1 MAQVFMRCPET
12 GKPVYVGLNMD
23 WNELESFD
31 PAGRQLMVPEC
42 PYCREEHRFQK
53 IDLFLRA
60 DGAG

>member
-23 WNELESFD
+23 WNELETFD
-31 PAGRQLMVPEC
+31 PAGKRMTVPQC
-42 PYCREEHRFQK
+42 PYCRAEHPFQK